1 MPREL
6 KVTHTWP
13 WVWAG
18 MFSNMAQPPVL
29 CLLWASTILVLGFR
43 VCENEAGPCVAWF
56 YSSELGGSLSPIKM
70 SALVAFCSI
79 NDFARTY
86 SLEGQPLG
94 FGIAQVRKVLW
105 GQWGCKATSAAVRTT
120 IEVAQKSCFSRWV
133 FLWKSHVHKLRCL
146 LYLACLLGCRPL
158 GIQMVVEWCAHPIPC
173 QCCFVR
179 STTEYLQWVLAFP
192 AKFFELQ
199 TQGHFQGQLVSRW
212 LALWAMRF
220 AELATLV
227 VVLLRA
233 FGEVTE
239 ETSTHLQEDCAG
251 VGNIAC
257 ATRLFHL
264 QAARRDVACLQN
276 FSGCFR
282 KLVCGRHV
290 LLKLCGQASEK
301 CTSMCNVTLGIY

>member
-1 MPREL
+1 
-6 KVTHTWP
+6 
-13 WVWAG
+13 
-18 MFSNMAQPPVL
+18 
-29 CLLWASTILVLGFR
+29 
-43 VCENEAGPCVAWF
+43 
-56 YSSELGGSLSPIKM
+56 
-70 SALVAFCSI
+70 
-79 NDFARTY
+79 
-86 SLEGQPLG
+86 
-94 FGIAQVRKVLW
+94 
-105 GQWGCKATSAAVRTT
+105 
-120 IEVAQKSCFSRWV
+120 
-133 FLWKSHVHKLRCL
+133 
-146 LYLACLLGCRPL
+146 
-158 GIQMVVEWCAHPIPC
+158 
-173 QCCFVR
+173 
-179 STTEYLQWVLAFP
+179 
-192 AKFFELQ
+192 
-199 TQGHFQGQLVSRW
+199 
-212 LALWAMRF
+212 MRF